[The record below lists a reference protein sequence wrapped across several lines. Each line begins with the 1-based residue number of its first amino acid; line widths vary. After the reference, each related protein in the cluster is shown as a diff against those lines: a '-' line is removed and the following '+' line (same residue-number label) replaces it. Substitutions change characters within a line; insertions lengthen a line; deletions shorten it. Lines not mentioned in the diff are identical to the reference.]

1 MLTAKERAERIRLEI
16 LAHVRGSCVLQPLA
30 IPGGGAVYQNVKPA
44 EFSQRLRDQGLDR
57 FFVAQI
63 RLQSNRFDAPITIPS
78 YGFVRFRGRTAVVNH
93 QSVTTVY
100 QRIRDVSADALPAP
114 VTRATFLGFIVC
126 LHQKVI
132 DFFSFDAPAA

>member
-1 MLTAKERAERIRLEI
+1 CEPRMLTAKERAERIRLEI

-30 IPGGGAVYQNVKPA
+30 IPGGGAVYQNAKPA
-44 EFSQRLRDQGLDR
+44 EFSQRLRDQGLDG

-78 YGFVRFRGRTAVVNH
+78 YGFVRLRGRTAVVNR

-100 QRIRDVSADALPAP
+100 QRIRDVSADTALAG
-114 VTRATFLGFIVC
+114 AGD
-126 LHQKVI
+126 QGY
-132 DFFSFDAPAA
+132 FSGVHRLSS